1 VIHTRGHTYRNIF
14 SNCHRILGSQT
25 WGRILET
32 LDDESNPQD
41 FPQKLDGLK
50 SILPLPEFLSD
61 IARIE
66 WALFQFTSDP
76 AVSIQKIDAICVN
89 PNLRLV
95 PVGWKHLDAF
105 FTAEP
110 HEGLAVEPCIGTHV
124 MIWRH
129 PKTGKPHV
137 READDTDL
145 LSLKITVEKT
155 DPKAAATAG
164 NVPIG
169 VIDRAIR
176 RSISQG
182 ILLSPPSRIQRD
194 PSSAQPPVSGMES
207 FLSADT
213 FTLQW
218 HITQACDL
226 HCKHCYDRSQRPVLP
241 FDTAVA
247 VLDDLY
253 NFCQKMHVAG
263 HVSFTGGNPLLY
275 PRFVN
280 IYREASHRGF
290 GTAILGNP
298 TPIEEIETL
307 LDIAKPSYFQISLE
321 GLEPHNDH
329 IRGKGHFQRSLAFLD
344 QLRSLHIYT
353 MVMLTLS
360 KDNIHE
366 VLPLAEVLQDRADFF
381 TFNRLSTV
389 GEGAKLQMAD
399 PETFQFFLRQYHAAS
414 KHNPV
419 LGLKD
424 NLINIVRHEEGRK
437 PFGGCTGYGCGA
449 AFNFVAL
456 LADGE
461 VHACRKFPSLIG
473 NIREHRLMDIYHS
486 KLAEQYRA
494 GGAKCSDCGFNIVCR
509 GCLAITHS
517 HGLDIFKE
525 KDPYCFLQPETS
537 LPG

>member
-1 VIHTRGHTYRNIF
+1 VKHIRGHTYQNIF
-14 SNCHRILGSQT
+14 SNCHRILGSQA

-32 LDDESNPQD
+32 LEDESNPQD
-41 FPQKLDGLK
+41 FPEKLGGLK
-50 SILPLPEFLSD
+50 SILSLPEFLPD
-61 IARIE
+61 LARIE
-66 WALFQFTSDP
+66 WALFQLTSN
-76 AVSIQKIDAICVN
+76 AALSLQKPDAICVN
-89 PNLRLV
+89 PNLKLV
-95 PVGWKHLDAF
+95 PVEWKHLDAF
-105 FTAEP
+105 FKAGPDEDP
-110 HEGLAVEPCIGTHV
+110 AVEPCSGTHV
-124 MIWRH
+124 MIWGH

-155 DPKAAATAG
+155 DPKTAAAAG

-169 VIDRAIR
+169 IIGRAIR

-182 ILLSPPSRIQRD
+182 ILISPPSRIQRNF
-194 PSSAQPPVSGMES
+194 PSAHTPVPGMKP

-226 HCKHCYDRSQRPVLP
+226 HCRHCYDRSQRPALP
-241 FDTAVA
+241 FDMAVA

-253 NFCQKMHVAG
+253 SFCQKMHVTG

-275 PRFVN
+275 RHFRD
-280 IYREASHRGF
+280 IYQEASDRGF

-298 TPIEEIETL
+298 TPAEEIENL
-307 LDIAKPSYFQISLE
+307 MGIAKPSYFQISLE

-329 IRGKGHFQRSLAFLD
+329 IRGKGHFQRSLVFLD
-344 QLRSLHIYT
+344 QLRSFDIYT

-360 KDNIHE
+360 DDNVHQ
-366 VLPLAEVLQDRADFF
+366 VLPLAKALRDRADFF

-389 GEGAKLQMAD
+389 GEGARLQMAD
-399 PETFQFFLRQYHAAS
+399 PETFQIFLRQYHAAA

-424 NLINIVRHEEGRK
+424 NLINIVRYEEGRS

-449 AFNFVAL
+449 AFNFLAL

-461 VHACRKFPSLIG
+461 VHACRKFPSLLG
-473 NIREHRLMDIYHS
+473 NIRENRLMDIYHS

-494 GGAKCSDCGFNIVCR
+494 GSAKCSDCKLNTVCR

-517 HGLDIFKE
+517 YGLDIFKE
-525 KDPYCFLQPETS
+525 KDPYCFIES
-537 LPG
+537 EK